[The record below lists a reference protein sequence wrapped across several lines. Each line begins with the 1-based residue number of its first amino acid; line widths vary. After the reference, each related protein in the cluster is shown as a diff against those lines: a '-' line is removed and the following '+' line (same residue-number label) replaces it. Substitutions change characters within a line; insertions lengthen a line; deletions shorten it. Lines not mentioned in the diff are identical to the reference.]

1 MKPTII
7 ALIFFTILASPSQA
21 IIIRHDRDDA
31 RYLELG
37 SRYPAVCLVGRDGEG
52 TLIAPLWVLTA
63 AHVAADIPANSMT
76 VTFDREYRIENIV
89 IHPEWRDR
97 GAHDLALIR
106 LQEPVSGIEPVSIYT
121 STDEVG
127 KIVTFVGRG
136 DTGTGLTGPRV
147 MDRKKRGA
155 TNKIESADERWL
167 YFTFDD
173 PPAATDLEGI
183 SGPGDSGGPALLEK
197 DGKLYTLGVSSWGR
211 PGKQGRGTYGAG
223 EGYTRV
229 SKYAQWIMRQTA
241 MNVRATRGRGGWK
254 SLFAVKRREEG
265 SQHPEPFTANSTARQ
280 ATTMRRHRCPRA
292 RHPSSPHSRL

>member
-1 MKPTII
+1 MKATVITLII
-7 ALIFFTILASPSQA
+7 FTILASPSQA

-37 SRYPAVCLVGRDGEG
+37 SRYKAVCFIGRDGEG

-63 AHVAADIPANSMT
+63 AHVAAGIPKNSMI
-76 VTFDREYRIENIV
+76 VTLDREYRIEKII
-89 IHPEWRDR
+89 IHPDWRD
-97 GAHDLALIR
+97 GGPHDLALIR
-106 LQEPVSGIEPVSIYT
+106 LREPVSGIEPVSIYT
-121 STDEVG
+121 ATDEVG

-173 PPAATDLEGI
+173 PRTATDLEGI

-197 DGKLYTLGVSSWGR
+197 DGKLYTLGVSVWGR
-211 PGKQGRGTYGAG
+211 PGKNGRGTYGAR

-229 SKYAQWIMRQTA
+229 SRYAQWIEQQTA
-241 MNVRATRGRGGWK
+241 K
-254 SLFAVKRREEG
+254 
-265 SQHPEPFTANSTARQ
+265 
-280 ATTMRRHRCPRA
+280 
-292 RHPSSPHSRL
+292 